1 MDWAL
6 SSVMPT
12 DFTTNRRD
20 RNLDVYNESRVAAH
34 YARLE
39 YLSECELH
47 LFQSF
52 LKPGMAILDLGVG
65 GGRTTPYLSAIAS
78 RYVGADYASEM
89 VSACRN
95 KFPTL
100 EFKILH
106 AADLREFE
114 SEHFDAVI
122 MAFNSIDY
130 VIPDNVRAR
139 ALCEIHRVLKNGGVV
154 IFSSH
159 NPRAFWVRPGWSRSR
174 VQQVAAQVSGGRK
187 TAERLAIGI
196 LTILRAGAS
205 AATSIA
211 LSAVRLARRLPK
223 RAFWRGEGYMMDNA
237 HGGLLTHYAVPE
249 VVITELTSAGFRLL
263 KVLGDDYPAHSKI
276 FVTDWYYYVF
286 STVQKSSSPTTCE

>member
-1 MDWAL
+1 
-6 SSVMPT
+6 MPT

-187 TAERLAIGI
+187 TSERLAIGI

>member
-65 GGRTTPYLSAIAS
+65 GGRTTPYLSALAS

-100 EFKILH
+100 EFRVLH

-114 SEHFDAVI
+114 SGHFDAVI

-130 VIPDNVRAR
+130 VIPDKVRAQ

-159 NPRAFWVRPGWSRSR
+159 NPRAFWVRPGWSRSKI
-174 VQQVAAQVSGGRK
+174 QQVAARVSRGRK
-187 TAERLAIGI
+187 AVERLAIGI
-196 LTILRAGAS
+196 LTVLKACAS
-205 AATSIA
+205 AATSLA
-211 LSAVRLARRLPK
+211 RSAVRLARRLPK

-237 HGGLLTHYAVPE
+237 HGGLLTHYAVPK
-249 VVITELTSAGFRLL
+249 VVISELTSAGFRLL
-263 KVLGDDYPAHSKI
+263 EVLGDDYPARSRI
-276 FVTDWYYYVF
+276 FATDWYYYVF
-286 STVQKSSSPTTCE
+286 STVQKPSSPTTCE